1 MYEVVIIN
9 GKDYPVRF
17 GMNSLR
23 MFCKDTGRSLA
34 DLDKLGEGISLDDA
48 CYLILNGI
56 KDGSRVS
63 GQECSLTVDDVADM
77 LDDDFEALNKVL
89 EIFSTQFSA
98 KFETEG
104 NDKATKKVAKKKK

>member
-1 MYEVVIIN
+1 MFEIVIIN

-34 DLDKLGEGISLDDA
+34 DLDKLGKEISLDDA

-56 KDGSRVS
+56 RDGSRVS
-63 GQECSLTVDDVADM
+63 GQECSLNVYDVADL
-77 LDDDFEALNKVL
+77 LDEDFEALNKVL
-89 EIFSTQFSA
+89 NVFSNQFNA

-104 NDKATKKVAKKKK
+104 NDKATKKVAKAKK

>member
-23 MFCKDTGRSLA
+23 LA

-63 GQECSLTVDDVADM
+63 GQECSLSVDDVADM
-77 LDDDFEALNKVL
+77 LDEDFDALNKVL
-89 EIFSTQFSA
+89 EIFSSQFSA

-104 NDKATKKVAKKKK
+104 NDKATKKKVAKK